1 MNRVTLFL
9 IAAFITASCL
19 SVRADLENKSEDP
32 TPSAALVA
40 ARQAIDKGNAQWGEA
55 WDKADASLIAGLF
68 AESGILL
75 ARNGKFFKWPQQI
88 LERQK
93 VAMAGAGKGVK
104 ATVTT
109 ADLWLDGDTAYET
122 GKYSYKFQEK
132 GQPVTE
138 EGRYVTLW
146 KRQSDGSWKIIMDMG
161 VPKE

>member
-32 TPSAALVA
+32 TPSDTLVA
-40 ARQAIDKGNAQWGEA
+40 ARQAIDKGNAQWVEA

-75 ARNGKFFKWPQQI
+75 ARNGKFFKGPEQI
-88 LERQK
+88 FQRQK
-93 VAMAGAGKGVK
+93 TVMESAGKGVK

-109 ADLWLDGDTAYET
+109 VDLWLDGDTAYET
-122 GKYSYKFQEK
+122 GTYSYKYQEAGK
-132 GQPVTE
+132 PVNE
-138 EGRYVTLW
+138 EGRYVTIW
-146 KRQSDGSWKIIMDMG
+146 KRQSDGSWKIASDMG
-161 VPKE
+161 VPKS